1 MRNILPKNRSKKSKL
16 DKEKEIKK
24 AYFCVPA
31 DFNTKNLKSFS
42 ELNLKYKNAKIEEV
56 YGSLPQSIYGSG
68 RSSASI
74 FDVDF
79 KVLKKYVAA
88 CKKNGIEFNY
98 TFNANTLSNREFN
111 KKSRREILS
120 FIKKLYSLGIRRF
133 TVTMPSLISLI
144 QNNFKDAEI
153 VLSVINGITT
163 PYQLKELSEAGKII
177 RAYVAEDM
185 NRKPSALKKVVAKSK
200 VPIATILNTFCL
212 FECAYRAHHYNF
224 MAFRDKTDNIDM
236 VEYYG
241 ARCAEKKVKNANEI
255 IKIPWIRPNDIK
267 NYLDMGVCWFKIAGR
282 EMVKAGPDFPRAIE
296 VYMAGEYKG
305 DLIDLFN
312 NFSDK
317 HYNRIFS
324 LDSDSLNPYFNYI
337 FNKKVDCSREL
348 CDGCGMC
355 KKYSKFVKI
364 NKKEIKLLPEFK
376 LLK

>member
-1 MRNILPKNRSKKSKL
+1 MQNILPKNRSKKSK
-16 DKEKEIKK
+16 INK

-31 DFNTKNLKSFS
+31 DFNAKTLKSFS
-42 ELNLKYKNAKIEEV
+42 DLNSKYKDAKVEEV
-56 YGSLPQSIYGSG
+56 YGSLSQSIYGSG

-74 FDVDF
+74 YDVDF
-79 KVLKKYVAA
+79 KVLRKYVEA

-111 KKSRREILS
+111 KKSRREILA

-133 TVTMPSLISLI
+133 TLTMPSLISLI
-144 QNNFKDAEI
+144 KNNFKDAEI

-185 NRKPSALKKVVAKSK
+185 NRKPAALKKIVAKSK

-212 FECAYRAHHYNF
+212 FECAYRSHHYNF
-224 MAFRDKTDNIDM
+224 MAFRDKTDNIDV

-241 ARCAEKKVKNANEI
+241 ARCAEKKVKNADEI
-255 IKIPWIRPNDIK
+255 IKIPWVRPKDVK
-267 NYLDMGVCWFKIAGR
+267 NYLDMGVYWFKIAGR
-282 EMVKAGPDFPRAIE
+282 EMVKAGADFPRAVE
-296 VYMAGEYKG
+296 AYMSGKYEG

-312 NFSDK
+312 NFSNK

-324 LDSDSLNPYFNYI
+324 LDSDFLDNYFNYI
-337 FNKKVDCSREL
+337 FNKKVDCSREM
-348 CDGCGMC
+348 CNDCGMC
-355 KKYSKFVKI
+355 KKYSKFVKT
-364 NKKEIKLLPEFK
+364 NKKEIKFLPEFK